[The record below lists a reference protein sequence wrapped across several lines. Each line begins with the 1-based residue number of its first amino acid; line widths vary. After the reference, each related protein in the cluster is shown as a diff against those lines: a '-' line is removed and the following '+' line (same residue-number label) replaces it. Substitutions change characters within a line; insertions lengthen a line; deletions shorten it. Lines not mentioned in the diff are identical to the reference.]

1 MSTER
6 EREAIDRLTRAVL
19 AGKELSRRPE
29 IDTRAELEQFDVVA
43 GAFHRAPRRG
53 RRGARRDEALGFGMD
68 AVAVAVTT
76 LVLTVVAD
84 TLTQLAR
91 TPAERVAT
99 GFSAWVRRHVLRR
112 PDPSRDAP
120 AASGEG
126 DQPPLTREQMRRIH
140 RSADHHARRLHIP
153 AAIAQ
158 AIADGVVA
166 ELTLAT
172 LAPGGPAA
180 ESRDSGGAAS
190 AAAGHENGRAGR

>member
-1 MSTER
+1 M
-6 EREAIDRLTRAVL
+6 TRAVM
-19 AGKELSRRPE
+19 AGKELNRRPE
-29 IDTRAELEQFDVVA
+29 VDTRAELEQFDMVA

-53 RRGARRDEALGFGMD
+53 RRGTRRDEALGFGVD

-84 TLTQLAR
+84 TLAQLAR
-91 TPAERVAT
+91 TPAERVAA

-112 PDPSRDAP
+112 PDPSAAAP
-120 AASGEG
+120 AASGERG

-153 AAIAQ
+153 HAIAQ

-166 ELTLAT
+166 ELTMAT
-172 LAPGGPAA
+172 MAPGGTAA
-180 ESRDSGGAAS
+180 EARGSGGGRS
-190 AAAGHENGRAGR
+190 AAAGHEDGRARP